1 MGTSNNL
8 LFDLY
13 ERFSPILSCILLI
26 AGIILGAAYFVKKF
40 MLTGFKDKYNFISR
54 TEKKMIWYV
63 SIFWLIAL
71 LVYPRNI
78 VSEAVKHNGFISFI
92 IILVICL
99 SLGFAIYYILKH
111 YYPDFLNKRL
121 HRLRYKPRISP
132 KTGKP
137 MKLLSEE
144 EEDVYLDEG
153 MIAEENVFSVDY
165 DVWIDEETGYT
176 QIEKYSGKYA
186 IMKCPKCGYQTLKIE
201 KEELLI
207 APSNV
212 SYGELLK
219 RYRCTYCNHTEK
231 EIFHVAKLK
240 EAK

>member
-1 MGTSNNL
+1 MGNSTNL
-8 LFDLY
+8 SFELY
-13 ERFSPILSCILLI
+13 LRFSPILSFIFFL
-26 AGIILGAAYFVKKF
+26 AGIIIISTYFIKKSL
-40 MLTGFKDKYNFISR
+40 LTGFKDKYNFISR
-54 TEKKMIWYV
+54 NEKKMIWFA
-63 SIFWLIAL
+63 SIFWLLAL
-71 LVYPRNI
+71 LIYPRYI
-78 VSEAVKHNGFISFI
+78 VSEAVSYNRLIDFA
-92 IILVICL
+92 IILVLCI
-99 SLGFAIYYILKH
+99 SLAFAIYYILRH

-121 HRLRYKPRISP
+121 NKLRYKPRISP
-132 KTGKP
+132 STGQP

-212 SYGELLK
+212 SSGELLK
-219 RYRCTYCNHTEK
+219 RYRCTYCNYTEK
-231 EIFHVAKLK
+231 EIFHVAKLREEK
-240 EAK
+240 

>member
-1 MGTSNNL
+1 MGSNTNL
-8 LFDLY
+8 FIDLPV
-13 ERFSPILSCILLI
+13 RFFPMISYILLLI
-26 AGIILGAAYFVKKF
+26 GIILGAAYIIKKIV
-40 MLTGFKDKYNFISR
+40 LKGFKDKYNFISR
-54 TEKKMIWYV
+54 NEKRVIRYV
-63 SIFWLIAL
+63 SLFWLIAL
-71 LVYPRNI
+71 LLYPREI
-78 VSEAVKHNGFISFI
+78 VSEAVEHNHFINFI
-92 IILVICL
+92 IVLVICM
-99 SLGFAIYYILKH
+99 SLAFAIYYILRH
-111 YYPDFLNKRL
+111 YYPDFLNRRL
-121 HRLRYKPRISP
+121 NRLRYKPRISP

-207 APSNV
+207 APSTV
-212 SYGELLK
+212 SSGELLK

-231 EIFHVAKLK
+231 EIFNVVKLK
-240 EAK
+240 ELK

>member
-1 MGTSNNL
+1 MGNNTNL
-8 LFDLY
+8 LFDLF
-13 ERFSPILSCILLI
+13 EQFSPILSFILLLI
-26 AGIILGAAYFVKKF
+26 GLTVGAAYFIKKIL
-40 MLTGFKDKYNFISR
+40 LTGYKDKYNFISR
-54 TEKKMIWYV
+54 NEKKLIWYI
-63 SIFWLIAL
+63 SIFWLLAL
-71 LVYPRNI
+71 LLYPRRI
-78 VSEAVKHNGFISFI
+78 VSEAVNHNHLIDFTIALI
-92 IILVICL
+92 ICL
-99 SLGFAIYYILKH
+99 SLTFTIYYILKH

-121 HRLRYKPRISP
+121 NRLRYKPRISP

-165 DVWIDEETGYT
+165 DVWIDEETGYS

-212 SYGELLK
+212 SSGELLK
-219 RYRCTYCNHTEK
+219 RYRCSYCNHTEK

-240 EAK
+240 EEK

>member
-1 MGTSNNL
+1 MGSNTNL
-8 LFDLY
+8 FFDLS
-13 ERFSPILSCILLI
+13 ERLFLLLSYILLLSGVI
-26 AGIILGAAYFVKKF
+26 FGAAYLIKKT
-40 MLTGFKDKYNFISR
+40 LLKGFKDKYNFISR
-54 TEKKMIWYV
+54 KEKKVIWYV
-63 SIFWLIAL
+63 SLFWLIAL
-71 LVYPRNI
+71 LLYPRTI
-78 VSEAVKHNGFISFI
+78 VSEAVKNNHLLDFVIV
-92 IILVICL
+92 LVICM
-99 SLGFAIYYILKH
+99 SLAFTIYYILRH

-121 HRLRYKPRISP
+121 NRLRYKPRISP
-132 KTGKP
+132 KTGEP

-212 SYGELLK
+212 SSGELLK
-219 RYRCTYCNHTEK
+219 RYRCTYCNHAEK
-231 EIFHVAKLK
+231 EIFNVAKLK
-240 EAK
+240 EVK